1 MLSGFKAFIMRGNV
15 LDLAVGVIIGAAFGA
30 IVDSLTKDILNPI
43 LGMLGGQPDFSA
55 VKLGAIGIGSF
66 INSVINFLIKAA
78 GVYFMVIVPYNKF
91 AAKPAP
97 PVAPAPPSPTET
109 LLGEIRDL
117 LKK

>member
-55 VKLGAIGIGSF
+55 VKLGTIQIGSF
-66 INSVINFLIKAA
+66 INAIINFLIKAA
-78 GVYFMVIVPYNKF
+78 GIYFMVIVPYNKF

-97 PVAPAPPSPTET
+97 PAPPAPPSPTET